1 MTGKDANE
9 PRFTLDDLVAE
20 ARASLV
26 RLTPNEARAAQAN
39 GSLIIDTR
47 MITDRERFG
56 TVADSIHAPRTKLEW
71 IVDPVSGYSDERIQ
85 GFDQHLIVMCDGGFS
100 SSIAAATL
108 QRLGFVHATDIIGGF
123 FAWRDEGLP
132 TVPPSYHC
140 ID

>member
-26 RLTPNEARAAQAN
+26 RLTPHEARAAQAN
-39 GSLIIDTR
+39 GALIIDTR

-56 TVADSIHAPRTKLEW
+56 TIADSIHAPRTKLEW
-71 IVDPVSGYSDERIQ
+71 IVDPVSGYSNERIQ

-108 QRLGFVHATDIIGGF
+108 QRLGFGHATDIIGGF

-132 TVPPSYHC
+132 TVPPTYHC